1 MPDGATTVV
10 QIRPSETIRE
20 MINRLLEKRGLTY
33 TNYEVFFTNKSKPLD
48 LNKDSIDLAGCEVV
62 MEHRIVFKLDL
73 PNRKII
79 SVKSKATKILTDVLR
94 PILCRYGYQ
103 LELMRVLESA
113 KHEYPMNVHV
123 PVTAVDGFR
132 LCIQVLPSGMRTES
146 LCIQAIIFLYY
157 IIECFF

>member
-94 PILCRYGYQ
+94 PILYRYGYQ
-103 LELMRVLESA
+103 LELVRVLESA

-132 LCIQVLPSGMRTES
+132 LCIQMLSSGMCTES
-146 LCIQAIIFLYY
+146 LYSSYY
-157 IIECFF
+157 FPIL